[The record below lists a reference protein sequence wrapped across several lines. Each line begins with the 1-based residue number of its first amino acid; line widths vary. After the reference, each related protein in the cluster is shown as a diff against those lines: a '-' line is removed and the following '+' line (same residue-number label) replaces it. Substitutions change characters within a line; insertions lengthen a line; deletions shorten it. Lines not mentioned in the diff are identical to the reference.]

1 MEYRPLG
8 KTGLDVSAVSFGTAP
23 LGGLF
28 GDVSFD
34 QARDALFAAVDL
46 GVNLIDT
53 SSYYGDAEE
62 RLGRMIGDLP
72 DDVAIATKGGRL
84 GWDEFDFTPAG
95 IRRSLERSLQL
106 LGRDSVDIFQLH
118 DIDFRPLDPIFTE
131 AFEALQELKREGKCR
146 FVGMTCYSL
155 PTTRRAMLETDVD
168 VVLNYAHGTLLDNSL
183 SDELAPVAEERG
195 TGIMNAAAVS
205 LGILVPGVVD
215 KTEHNIASQASL
227 RAARQMARTASEHGV
242 DIAFL
247 ANQYALQRAAAA
259 TTVVGTTSIPH
270 LESAVAALT
279 TPIDEDV
286 LEAVLAHRLPLA
298 EQQWAVGLPENE
310 DWGWLD
316 RV

>member
-8 KTGLDVSAVSFGTAP
+8 KTGLDVSAVAFGTAP

-28 GDVSFD
+28 GEVSFE
-34 QARDALFAAVDL
+34 QARAALFAAVDL

-62 RLGRMIGDLP
+62 RLGRMVGDLP

-84 GWDEFDFTPAG
+84 GWDEFDFTPEG

-106 LGRDSVDIFQLH
+106 LGRDSVDVFQLH
-118 DIDFRPLDPIFTE
+118 DIDFRPLDPIFTD
-131 AFEALQELKREGKCR
+131 AFGALQELKREGKCR

-183 SDELAPVAEERG
+183 SDELAPIAEERG
-195 TGIMNAAAVS
+195 IGLMNAAAVS
-205 LGILVPGVVD
+205 LGILVPGVVER
-215 KTEHNIASQASL
+215 TEHNIASPASL
-227 RAARQMARTASEHGV
+227 HAAQQMARTAAERGV

-247 ANQYALQRAAAA
+247 ANQYALQRVAAA

-279 TPIDEDV
+279 APIDDAV
-286 LEAVLAHRLPLA
+286 LDTVLAHRLPLA
-298 EQQWAVGLPENE
+298 EQQWAVGLPEND